1 MKWFSQHVR
10 LRGTIWLEKHEPIP
24 CPHISV
30 AAFAL
35 IFRFPR
41 AFLCDN
47 FNRVILRMAFSVS
60 ASGTKRPKSMIEV
73 SQ

>member
-1 MKWFSQHVR
+1 VKRFSQHVR
-10 LRGTIWLEKHEPIP
+10 LRGTIWLEKHEPIFS
-24 CPHISV
+24 PHIGV

-35 IFRFPR
+35 IFRFPG

-47 FNRVILRMAFSVS
+47 FNFVVLRMAFSVS
-60 ASGTKRPKSMIEV
+60 ASGAKRPNSMIEV